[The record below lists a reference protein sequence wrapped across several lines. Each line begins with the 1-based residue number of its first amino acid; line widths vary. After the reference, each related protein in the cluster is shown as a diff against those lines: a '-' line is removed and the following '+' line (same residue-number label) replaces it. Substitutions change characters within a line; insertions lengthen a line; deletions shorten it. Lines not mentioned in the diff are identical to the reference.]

1 MDCRYAIDDPSDL
14 LSPSLVIFRDLV
26 RKNLVDMITM
36 ARGPDRLRPHVK
48 THKMAQVVRMARE
61 LGISKHKY
69 ATIAEAEMVAA
80 SGGTDV
86 LLAYPLV
93 GLNLLRWARL
103 IRTYP
108 GTTFRAIVDHPDS
121 ARALSGAAQDLE
133 RPVPVLV
140 DLEVGMGRTGI
151 DPGEPAAALY
161 ALIARLP
168 NLEADG
174 LHAYDGHIN
183 ETDVEARRKSVRA
196 VQEVTLTLRDRLLR
210 QGLPVPRMVL
220 GGTPSFPVHAGLDV
234 PGVECSPGTI
244 VLYDHGY
251 ATRFPDLPFTPA
263 ALLLTRVVSRP
274 RPGRICL
281 DLGHK
286 AVAADPAGPRVHLI
300 DVPEARIVGHSE
312 EHLVVQ
318 HPYGRSLPGRDPR
331 PGYTHP
337 HLPHVGSAPP
347 YLCHRRRLAGGR
359 VGSLGPRPEDPGVK
373 GPSCLVKSRS

>member
-1 MDCRYAIDDPSDL
+1 MDCRYTIDDPFDL
-14 LSPSLVIFRDLV
+14 LSPSLVIFRDLA
-26 RKNLVDMITM
+26 RKNLVEMITM
-36 ARGPDRLRPHVK
+36 ARGPNRLRPHVK

-61 LGISKHKY
+61 LGISKHKC

-93 GLNLLRWARL
+93 GPNLLRWARL
-103 IRTYP
+103 IRAYP

-121 ARALSGAAQDLE
+121 ARALSEAVQDLD

-183 ETDVEARRKSVRA
+183 ETDVEARRESGRA
-196 VQEVTLTLRDRLLR
+196 ARAPDRR
-210 QGLPVPRMVL
+210 SRGDDRRAQRGASGRRHPR
-220 GGTPSFPVHAGLDV
+220 
-234 PGVECSPGTI
+234 
-244 VLYDHGY
+244 
-251 ATRFPDLPFTPA
+251 
-263 ALLLTRVVSRP
+263 
-274 RPGRICL
+274 
-281 DLGHK
+281 
-286 AVAADPAGPRVHLI
+286 
-300 DVPEARIVGHSE
+300 
-312 EHLVVQ
+312 
-318 HPYGRSLPGRDPR
+318 GRSLPGRDLR

-347 YLCHRRRLAGGR
+347 HLCHRRRPAGGR
-359 VGSLGPRPEDPGVK
+359 VGSLGPRPGDPGVK
-373 GPSCLVKSRS
+373 GPTRDPEI